1 MGTGPKKKPK
11 EEQRTP
17 DVATSQE
24 VRPAPPPKAAAKC
37 EYVIVSKVMEAGA
50 GQPELLLC
58 PNLALLDGQP
68 GRLAITN
75 GPQNLLENVVLD
87 EKIEIG
93 TFFDVPVKRL
103 RGNKVRLVLK
113 FQRNEVEKSSVSEM
127 RVLGISVQAFQD
139 VEPQKPVKVVLQ
151 KDAKG
156 SAQRWVELTVDEQ
169 SIVDERMIPAPTY
182 GGPQQKKGKK

>member
-1 MGTGPKKKPK
+1 LRRSNLLSRDLNPEPPISSVSEATG
-11 EEQRTP
+11 
-17 DVATSQE
+17 
-24 VRPAPPPKAAAKC
+24 
-37 EYVIVSKVMEAGA
+37 GA
-50 GQPELLLC
+50 
-58 PNLALLDGQP
+58 
-68 GRLAITN
+68 AITK

-93 TFFDVPVKRL
+93 TFFDVRVKRL

-139 VEPQKPVKVVLQ
+139 VELQKQVKVVLQ

-156 SAQRWVELTVDEQ
+156 SAQRWVELTVEEQ
-169 SIVDERMIPAPTY
+169 IIVDERMMPALTY
-182 GGPQQKKGKK
+182 GGPQQKRGKK